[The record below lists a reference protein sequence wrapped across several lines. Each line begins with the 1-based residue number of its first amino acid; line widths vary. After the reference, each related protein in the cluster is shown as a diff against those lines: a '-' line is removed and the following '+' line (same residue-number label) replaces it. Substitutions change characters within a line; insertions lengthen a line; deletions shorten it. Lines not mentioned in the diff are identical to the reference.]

1 MASSRFLFVHGAWH
15 GAWSFDLLRL
25 ELERRAVAC
34 EAIDLPALGD
44 DATALSEATF
54 EAGVA
59 RLVERIG
66 AWRNW
71 TLVGHSFGGLYVTE
85 AALRAAAKV
94 KSIVYLA
101 AWVPKVGDDFKS
113 VAAAAPLS
121 DGFRAC
127 FKKSASGEALELD
140 AAKASAYLWHDVVPG
155 IAAAAA
161 MRVRPQP
168 SEPFESAKIG
178 AGNPTASAELLKKIP
193 RTALIA
199 SHDRVLPAETLKAL
213 AARADVACEELPT
226 GHCPFLSAPKK
237 VADALLGVK

>member
-44 DATALSEATF
+44 DATALPEATF
-54 EAGVA
+54 ELGVE

-71 TLVGHSFGGLYVTE
+71 TVVGHSFGGFYATE
-85 AALRAAAKV
+85 AALRASGKV
-94 KSIVYLA
+94 KALVYLA
-101 AWVPKVGDDFKS
+101 GWVPKVGDDFAAM
-113 VAAAAPLS
+113 AAAAPLS
-121 DGFRAC
+121 DGFKAC
-127 FKKSASGEALELD
+127 FRKNEAGDALVLD
-140 AAKASAYLWHDVVPG
+140 AAKATPYLWHDVAPG

-168 SEPFESAKIG
+168 TEPYASAKIG
-178 AGNPTASAELLKKIP
+178 GNNAVGGVELLKKIP
-193 RTALIA
+193 RLALVA
-199 SHDRVLPAETLKAL
+199 TQDRVIAAEKLMEL
-213 AARADVACEELPT
+213 AARAEVPCEELAT